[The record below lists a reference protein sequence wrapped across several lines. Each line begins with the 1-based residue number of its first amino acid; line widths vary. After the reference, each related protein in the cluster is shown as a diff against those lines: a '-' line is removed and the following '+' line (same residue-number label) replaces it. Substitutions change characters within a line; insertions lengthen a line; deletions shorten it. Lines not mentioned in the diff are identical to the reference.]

1 MSVTD
6 LPVRVVD
13 DFVPT
18 ETAYIVIRYNRNA
31 TQIKNREGQPEASTR
46 VHVVCTLLRGKA
58 KKGAPSTQKTKCQAE
73 SKKGCTDQMEV
84 FCFLYGVGM
93 KELSK

>member
-18 ETAYIVIRYNRNA
+18 DTAYIVIRYNRDA
-31 TQIKNREGQPEASTR
+31 TPIQNRERQPEAPTR
-46 VHVVCTLLRGKA
+46 AHVVCALLRERGQKKPVFSKRERFFISQRGK
-58 KKGAPSTQKTKCQAE
+58 
-73 SKKGCTDQMEV
+73 
-84 FCFLYGVGM
+84 YH
-93 KELSK
+93 ELLEH

>member
-31 TQIKNREGQPEASTR
+31 TPI
-46 VHVVCTLLRGKA
+46 
-58 KKGAPSTQKTKCQAE
+58 
-73 SKKGCTDQMEV
+73 KKGCTGQMRV
-84 FCFLYGVGM
+84 FKFIPTKTFNRLKCHTNQ
-93 KELSK
+93 K

>member
-31 TQIKNREGQPEASTR
+31 TPIQNRERQPEVTTR
-46 VHVVCTLLRGKA
+46 AHVVCALLRERGQKKKPVFTKRVRFFISQRGKISR
-58 KKGAPSTQKTKCQAE
+58 GT
-73 SKKGCTDQMEV
+73 
-84 FCFLYGVGM
+84 
-93 KELSK
+93 

>member
-31 TQIKNREGQPEASTR
+31 TPIKIRERQPEATTR
-46 VHVVCTLLRGKA
+46 AHVVCALLRERSQ
-58 KKGAPSTQKTKCQAE
+58 KKKPVF
-73 SKKGCTDQMEV
+73 SKRARFITSQRGLEH
-84 FCFLYGVGM
+84 
-93 KELSK
+93 